1 MTKSGIEF
9 KVRRWTDSIET
20 QSPFDVVAL
29 DYDNNKQ
36 HFHPDSAVVFS
47 TTEKAQEYADSL
59 NARNKSNDCLNYI
72 RDHWPVDGGI
82 E

>member
-1 MTKSGIEF
+1 MAKSGIEF
-9 KVRRWTDSIET
+9 KIRKWTDSPRET
-20 QSPFDVVAL
+20 MQYDVVAL

-36 HFHPDSAVVFS
+36 HFHPDDAVKFS
-47 TTEKAQEYADSL
+47 TPDKAQLYADSL
-59 NARNKSNDCLNYI
+59 NARNKDTGCMNFV

>member
-1 MTKSGIEF
+1 MTKTGMEF
-9 KVRRWTDSIET
+9 KTRRWTNTKNDR
-20 QSPFDVVAL
+20 PFDVVAL

-36 HFHPDSAVVFS
+36 HFHPDDAVVFS
-47 TTEKAQEYADSL
+47 TEENAQKYADSL
-59 NARNKSNDCLNYI
+59 NSGLSSNPERANFV

>member
-1 MTKSGIEF
+1 MAKSGIEF
-9 KVRRWTDSIET
+9 KVRKWTENPEAR
-20 QSPFDVVAL
+20 QFDVVAL

-36 HFHPDSAVVFS
+36 HFHPDSAVTFK
-47 TTEKAQEYADSL
+47 TRKDAQEYADSL
-59 NARNKSNDCLNYI
+59 NQRQTDSQCMNFV